1 MPTATKSMIGAY
13 TSAHKIEKHRE
24 NQSVT
29 LLVCFENKGSLHFR
43 EAVHV
48 TYAIVGLYEDRLK

>member
-1 MPTATKSMIGAY
+1 MIGAY
-13 TSAHKIEKHRE
+13 TSAHKIGKHGGS
-24 NQSVT
+24 QAVA
-29 LLVCFENKGSLHFR
+29 LLVSFENKGSLHFR